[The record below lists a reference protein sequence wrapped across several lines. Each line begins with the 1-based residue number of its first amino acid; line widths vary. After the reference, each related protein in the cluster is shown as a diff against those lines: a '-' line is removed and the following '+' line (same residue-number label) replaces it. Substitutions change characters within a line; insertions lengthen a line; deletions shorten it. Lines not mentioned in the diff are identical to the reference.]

1 MPLKSRH
8 IALSVGITSLAV
20 ISFQLVIMQLLSIS
34 QWHHFAYMVISMAML
49 GFGAAGTFLAL
60 FREWLKRNFDR
71 ALPVLYLLCGLSM
84 ALTVRLVGIFGEFDT
99 FLLFFDRSQ
108 LGLMSFTYLV
118 YCLPFFFGGL
128 AITLVFYYEVR
139 HIGMYYFFNLAGSA
153 AGALVII
160 WLFWI
165 VPLPLIP
172 PLLALLPLLAAW
184 LVRIRSRRFTVV
196 AIMSLLV
203 PMMGLLYPAKPV
215 ISEFKAMY
223 GSLQLPDAEIIYEE
237 SGPYGLLQVVH
248 APAQR
253 FAPALSLQYGQ
264 EPPVRD
270 ILFNNGQYFGTLLG
284 GVEVNADNP
293 ADKLDAGENRLNG
306 GEKNRWNAGEKNRLY
321 GGGGSGVDRREDNAS
336 ARHLLDYATRGLPFA
351 LRHSKSVLV
360 LKAATG
366 TDVSH
371 ALAHDPSRVTA
382 VEPNRQSNRLLTEYH
397 PEWIDSL
404 YLDPRVSLYGNSVR
418 TWLSSD
424 PARKKDLIV
433 LPVIGAF
440 GGTSGVHA
448 LQEQY
453 HLTLEAFRE
462 MYGRLTQEGMIAATV
477 WSAYPPR
484 ESLKLLATWRVL
496 LEELGENAP
505 EHHIMAIRNWGTVT
519 FLLSRSPF
527 TVEEQEA
534 ARTFSRNRSFD
545 PLILT
550 DIDPEERD
558 YFNIAEDRM
567 FFDHVDSLLYGD
579 HEAFFRD
586 YAFNVRPAT
595 DNRPFFS
602 HFMSIGSIPVLLEQY
617 DVRELPYMELGFVMA
632 TVTLVQIVLASV
644 ILIILPLFRVG
655 WQGTRRRWTFLYF
668 SGIGIG
674 FMFFEIVLIQKLVL
688 YLGQP
693 VYATA
698 AVLAALLFSSG
709 AGSYVSSRFR
719 SDYQTLLRTG
729 GAIVLLILL
738 YAFLLMPLLDVSMS
752 WPLQARLSKV
762 VVLLALPAFFMG
774 MMFPFGLRRLS
785 GSNETQI
792 PWACGV
798 DSCLSVSATALATM
812 ISLETGFDLVMGVA
826 AAAYALTTLASL
838 RLGDVGDGGS
848 N

>member
-1 MPLKSRH
+1 MALKPRD

-60 FREWLKRNFDR
+60 FREWLKRHFDR

-84 ALTVRLVGIFGEFDT
+84 ALTVRLVGLFGEFDT

-128 AITLVFYYEVR
+128 AITLVFYHQVER
-139 HIGMYYFFNLAGSA
+139 IGTYYFFNLAGSA

-160 WLFWI
+160 GLFWV
-165 VPLPLIP
+165 VPLPIIP
-172 PLLALLPLLAAW
+172 ALLSLLPLLAAW
-184 LVRIRSRRFTVV
+184 LVRISSRGFSATV
-196 AIMSLLV
+196 AASLLV
-203 PMMGLLYPAKPV
+203 PLAGLLSPTPPE

-223 GSLQLPDAEIIYEE
+223 GSLQLPDAEIVYEE
-237 SGPYGLLQVVH
+237 SGPYGLLQVVR

-253 FAPALSLQYGQ
+253 FAPALSLQYRG

-270 ILFNNGQYFGTLLG
+270 ILYNNGEYFGTLLG
-284 GVEVNADNP
+284 RVDGV
-293 ADKLDAGENRLNG
+293 
-306 GEKNRWNAGEKNRLY
+306 
-321 GGGGSGVDRREDNAS
+321 ST
-336 ARHLLDYATRGLPFA
+336 RHLLDYATRGLPFV
-351 LRHSKSVLV
+351 LRRPESVLV
-360 LKAATG
+360 LKAGAG
-366 TDVSH
+366 VDVSH
-371 ALAHDPSRVTA
+371 ALAHDPSRIAA
-382 VEPNRQSNRLLTEYH
+382 VEPNRQANRLLTGRH

-404 YLDPRVSLYGNSVR
+404 YLDPRVTLYGNSVR
-418 TWLSSD
+418 TWLSAH
-424 PARKKDLIV
+424 PEAQNDLI
-433 LPVIGAF
+433 LMPVIGAF

-462 MYGRLTQEGMIAATV
+462 MHGRLTGQGMIAATV
-477 WSAYPPR
+477 WSEYPPR
-484 ESLKLLATWRVL
+484 KSLKLLATWRVL
-496 LEELGENAP
+496 LEELGVDAP
-505 EHHIMAIRNWGTVT
+505 GDHIMAVRNWGTVT

-527 TVEEQEA
+527 TGEERDA
-534 ARTFSRNRSFD
+534 ARGFSRSLSFD
-545 PLILT
+545 PLILA
-550 DIDPEERD
+550 DLDPDERD
-558 YFNIAEDRM
+558 YFNMAEDRM

-579 HEAFFRD
+579 YEAFFRD
-586 YAFNVRPAT
+586 YAFDVRPAD

-602 HFMSIGSIPVLLEQY
+602 HFMSIASVPVLLGQY
-617 DVRELPYMELGFVMA
+617 DIRELPYMELGFVMA
-632 TVTLVQIVLASV
+632 AVTLVQIVLASV

-668 SGIGIG
+668 AGIGIG

-698 AVLAALLFSSG
+698 VVLAALLLSSG
-709 AGSYVSSRFR
+709 TGSYLSGRLR
-719 SDYQTLLRTG
+719 SDRFTLLSTG
-729 GAIVLLILL
+729 GAIVVLILL
-738 YAFLLMPLLDVSMS
+738 YALLLMPLLEGSMG
-752 WPLQARLSKV
+752 WPLPARVAKV
-762 VVLLALPAFFMG
+762 VVLLAPPAFFMG

-812 ISLETGFDLVMGVA
+812 VALETGFGVVMVVA
-826 AAAYALTTLASL
+826 AVAYALTTLASL
-838 RLGDVGDGGS
+838 RLGEG
-848 N
+848 

>member
-1 MPLKSRH
+1 MHLKSRH
-8 IALSVGITSLAV
+8 IACSVGITSLAL

-60 FREWLKRNFDR
+60 FREWLKRKFDH
-71 ALPVLYLLCGLSM
+71 ALPILYLLCGMSM

-165 VPLPLIP
+165 VPLPIIP
-172 PLLALLPLLAAW
+172 ALLALLPLLAAW

-196 AIMSLLV
+196 AVISLLV
-203 PMMGLLYPAKPV
+203 PLMGLLNPPKPD

-223 GSLQLPDAEIIYEE
+223 SSLQLPDAEIIYEE
-237 SGPYGLLQVVH
+237 SGPYGLLQVVR

-253 FAPALSLQYGQ
+253 FAPALSLQYRE

-270 ILFNNGQYFGTLLG
+270 IMFNNGEYFGTLLG
-284 GVEVNADNP
+284 RFELRDEYP
-293 ADKLDAGENRLNG
+293 ADRLDAGEDRLKNG
-306 GEKNRWNAGEKNRLY
+306 
-321 GGGGSGVDRREDNAS
+321 EDNSWNDGRESGLGRRVDDTS
-336 ARHLLDYATRGLPFA
+336 ARHLLDYATRGLPFV
-351 LRHSKSVLV
+351 LRRPQSVLV
-360 LKAATG
+360 LKAGTG
-366 TDVSH
+366 TNVSH
-371 ALAHDPSRVTA
+371 ALAHEPFHVTV
-382 VEPNRQSNRLLTEYH
+382 VEPNRQANRLLTLHH

-404 YLDPRVSLYGNSVR
+404 YLNPRVSLYGNSAR
-418 TWLSSD
+418 TWLSAE
-424 PARKKDLIV
+424 PERKKDLIL

-440 GGTSGVHA
+440 GGTSGVNA

-453 HLTLEAFRE
+453 HLTLEAFRK
-462 MYGRLTQEGMIAATV
+462 MHGRLTQQGMIAATV
-477 WSAYPPR
+477 WSEYPPR

-496 LEELGENAP
+496 LEELGADTP
-505 EHHIMAIRNWGTVT
+505 EYHIMAIRNWGTVT

-527 TVEEQEA
+527 SLEEQEA
-534 ARTFSRNRSFD
+534 ARDFSRRRSFD
-545 PLILT
+545 PLVLR

-558 YFNIAEDRM
+558 YFNMAEDRM

-579 HEAFFRD
+579 HEAFFDD
-586 YAFNVRPAT
+586 YAFDVRPAT

-617 DVRELPYMELGFVMA
+617 DIRELPYMELGFVIA
-632 TVTLVQIVLASV
+632 AVTLVQIILASV

-668 SGIGIG
+668 AGIGIG

-698 AVLAALLFSSG
+698 AVLAALLLSSG
-709 AGSYVSSRFR
+709 AGSYTSSRLR
-719 SDYQTLLRTG
+719 SDRQTLLRTG
-729 GAIVLLILL
+729 GVIVLLILL
-738 YAFLLMPLLDVSMS
+738 YAFLLMPLLDMSMS
-752 WPLQARLSKV
+752 WPLAARVSKV

-812 ISLETGFDLVMGVA
+812 IALETGFGLVMGVA
-826 AAAYALTTLASL
+826 AAAYVLTTLASL
-838 RLGDVGDGGS
+838 RLGDFGMVGS
-848 N
+848 S

>member
-1 MPLKSRH
+1 MALKPRH

-20 ISFQLVIMQLLSIS
+20 ISFQLVIMKMLSIS

-60 FREWLKRNFDR
+60 FREWLKRHFDR
-71 ALPVLYLLCGLSM
+71 ALPALYLLCGLSM
-84 ALTVRLVGIFGEFDT
+84 ALTVRLVGIFGDFDT

-128 AITLVFYYEVR
+128 AITLVFYHQVAR
-139 HIGMYYFFNLAGSA
+139 IGTYYFFNLTGSA

-160 WLFWI
+160 WLFWT

-172 PLLALLPLLAAW
+172 ALLALLPLLAAW
-184 LVRIRSRRFTVV
+184 LVRIRSHGFTAAV
-196 AIMSLLV
+196 AASLLV
-203 PMMGLLYPAKPV
+203 PLFGLLSPPTPE
-215 ISEFKAMY
+215 ISEFKAMS
-223 GSLQLPDAEIIYEE
+223 GSLQLPDAEIVYEE
-237 SGPYGLLQVVH
+237 SGPYGLLQVVR

-253 FAPALSLQYGQ
+253 FAPALSLQYRG

-270 ILFNNGQYFGTLLG
+270 ILFNNGEYFGTLIG
-284 GVEVNADNP
+284 
-293 ADKLDAGENRLNG
+293 RLELQGN
-306 GEKNRWNAGEKNRLY
+306 
-321 GGGGSGVDRREDNAS
+321 DREEDHLEPGRQGAS
-336 ARHLLDYATRGLPFA
+336 TRHLLDYATRGLPFA
-351 LRHSKSVLV
+351 LRRPESVLV
-360 LKAATG
+360 LKAGAG
-366 TDVSH
+366 VDVSH
-371 ALAHDPSRVTA
+371 ALAQDPSRITA
-382 VEPNRQSNRLLTEYH
+382 VEPNRQANRLLTARH

-404 YLDPRVSLYGNSVR
+404 YLDPRVTLYGNSVR
-418 TWLSSD
+418 TWLSVH
-424 PARKKDLIV
+424 PGAQKDLIL

-440 GGTSGVHA
+440 GGTSGVNA

-462 MYGRLTQEGMIAATV
+462 MHGRLTGQGMIAATV
-477 WSAYPPR
+477 WSEYPPR
-484 ESLKLLATWRVL
+484 GSLKLLATWRVL
-496 LEELGENAP
+496 LEELGVDAP
-505 EHHIMAIRNWGTVT
+505 GDHIMAVRNWGTAT

-527 TVEEQEA
+527 TGEEREA
-534 ARTFSRNRSFD
+534 ARAFSRSRSFD
-545 PLILT
+545 PLILA
-550 DIDPEERD
+550 DLDPDERD
-558 YFNIAEDRM
+558 YFNMAEDRL

-586 YAFNVRPAT
+586 YAFDVRPAT

-602 HFMSIGSIPVLLEQY
+602 HFMSIGSIPVLLGQY
-617 DVRELPYMELGFVMA
+617 DIRELPYMELGFVMA
-632 TVTLVQIVLASV
+632 AVTLVQIVLASV

-668 SGIGIG
+668 AGIGIG

-698 AVLAALLFSSG
+698 AVLAALLLSSG
-709 AGSYVSSRFR
+709 AGSYVSSRLR
-719 SDYQTLLRTG
+719 SDRPTLLRIG
-729 GAIVLLILL
+729 GVIVVLILL
-738 YAFLLMPLLDVSMS
+738 YALLLMPLLDVSMG
-752 WPLQARLSKV
+752 WPLLARAANV
-762 VVLLALPAFFMG
+762 VVLLAPPAFFMG

-785 GSNETQI
+785 GSNDTQI

-812 ISLETGFDLVMGVA
+812 VALETGFGVVMGVA

-838 RLGDVGDGGS
+838 RLGDG
-848 N
+848 